1 MPRALATL
9 ALLGLLVASPGCG
22 GDNSNSVPAN
32 ASSVDY
38 AKESQ
43 DKMAGMYGAPKPE
56 KFKSNN
62 ASDLMRNYKPK
73 P

>member
-1 MPRALATL
+1 MTRTFATL

-22 GDNSNSVPAN
+22 DKSNSVPAN

-38 AKESQ
+38 AKQSQ
-43 DKMAGMYGAPKPE
+43 DKMAEMYGAPKPE